1 MTSQYANANGQGL
14 GTQAAAY
21 AAQLLGIPY
30 VYGGESLA
38 GFDCSGLTQFV
49 YDKVGVQLPRTSQQ
63 QATVGAPVASNALQP
78 GDLIFYN
85 EPGEG
90 PNSHEAIYAGNG
102 QEIEAPH
109 TGANVQYS
117 PVDWSHFAGARR
129 VTGAAAAAPSST
141 GTPGASSAAL
151 GTAQASATSW
161 WNPLSWGSSV
171 TDVVKTL
178 AVSVPLVLGAVAIVV
193 IGLWK
198 TFDLPKPAAAPI
210 PIPV

>member
-1 MTSQYANANGQGL
+1 MTSQYANTTGQGL

-30 VYGGESLA
+30 VWGGESLA
-38 GFDCSGLTQFV
+38 GFDCSGLVQYV
-49 YDKVGVQLPRTSQQ
+49 YDKVGIQLPRTSQQ
-63 QATVGAPVASNALQP
+63 QATAGTAVASNALQP
-78 GDLIFYN
+78 GDLILYN

-90 PNSHEAIYAGNG
+90 ANSHVAIYAGNG
-102 QEIEAPH
+102 QEIDAPH

-129 VTGAAAAAPSST
+129 VSGTAAAAPSSA

-198 TFDLPKPAAAPI
+198 TFDLPKPDAPI